1 MHYRAIIKTIAI
13 LQVIIAAFH
22 LMCGALAIWFGESY
36 ATNSFF
42 ISGSLL
48 ISVGAVAL
56 YFLKDEKPKNLSTKD
71 GFLLVTASWV
81 AAVLVGAL
89 PYHISGVVPTYADA
103 VFETI
108 SGFSTTGAT
117 IMTDIEALPRS
128 ILFWRSLTHWL
139 GGMGIV
145 VLAVAVLPLL
155 GIGGMQLI
163 QAEAPGPTVDKLT
176 PRITETA
183 KYLWFIYLFF
193 TIAETV
199 LLMLGG
205 MSLFDSLNHTFATV
219 ATGGFGTKNTSV
231 QHYNSAYIDYVIT
244 VFMLLSGLNFSLHF
258 RFLTGN
264 FKPVFADSELKT
276 YLSIVAIATL
286 IAAYSLTGTVYNDFM
301 TSFRYASF
309 QVASFITTTGFA
321 TDDYE
326 KWPFLAQT
334 VLFLLMFVGGCSGS
348 TGGGIKVIRIITLLK
363 QGLNEMK
370 YLIHPRAVFALRING
385 QPVKKNIVYAISGF
399 FFLYITTALIVT
411 LIVSTSGVD
420 ITTAFSAALTTLG
433 NIGPGFGLIGPTEN
447 FAFFPEY
454 VKWVLSAAML
464 IGRLEIYTVIV
475 LFTPMFWRK

>member
-1 MHYRAIIKTIAI
+1 MHYKAIIKTIAI

-22 LMCGALAIWFGESY
+22 LLCGGLAVWFHEFN
-36 ATNSFF
+36 ATHSFF

-81 AAVLVGAL
+81 AAVLIGAL

-117 IMTDIEALPRS
+117 IMTDVEALPRS

-193 TIAETV
+193 TAAEAT

-244 VFMLLSGLNFSLHF
+244 VFMLLSGVNFSLHF
-258 RFLTGN
+258 RFMTGN
-264 FKPVFADSELKT
+264 LKPLFSDSEFKT
-276 YLSIVAIATL
+276 YLSIVAISTL
-286 IAAYSLTGTVYNDFM
+286 IITFSLTRTVYNDFM

-326 KWPFLAQT
+326 RWPAVAQI

-370 YLIHPRAVFALRING
+370 YLVHPRAVFALRING

-411 LIVSTSGVD
+411 VIVSTSGVD
-420 ITTAFSAALTTLG
+420 IITAFTAALTTLG

>member
-1 MHYRAIIKTIAI
+1 MHYKAIIKIIAI
-13 LQVIIAAFH
+13 LQVVIAAFH
-22 LMCGALAIWFGESY
+22 LICGAMAVYFKEANAAY
-36 ATNSFF
+36 SFF
-42 ISGSLL
+42 LSGVLL
-48 ISVGAVAL
+48 IGIGVSAL
-56 YFLKDEKPKNLSTKD
+56 RILIDERPKNLSTKD

-81 AAVLVGAL
+81 VAVLIGAI
-89 PYHISGVVPTYADA
+89 PYHLSEAVPTYADA

-108 SGFSTTGAT
+108 SGFSTTGASV
-117 IMTDIEALPRS
+117 ISDIEALPRS
-128 ILFWRSLTHWL
+128 IIFWRSLTHWL

-145 VLAVAVLPLL
+145 VLAVAILPLL
-155 GIGGMQLI
+155 GIGGIQLI

-183 KYLWFIYLFF
+183 KYLWYIYLGF
-193 TIAETV
+193 TVALTG
-199 LLMLGG
+199 LLMFGG

-231 QHYNSAYIDYVIT
+231 MHYDSAYIDYVLTI
-244 VFMLLSGLNFSLHF
+244 FMLLSGINFSLHF

-264 FKPVFADSELKT
+264 LKPVLADSELKT
-276 YLSIVAIATL
+276 YLVIVALATL
-286 IAAYSLTGTVYNDFM
+286 IATVSLTGTVYDSYEK
-301 TSFRYASF
+301 SFRYAVF
-309 QVASFITTTGFA
+309 NVASFITTTGFA
-321 TDDYE
+321 NDDYE

-370 YLIHPRAVFALRING
+370 YLIHPRAVFSLRING

-399 FFLYITTALIVT
+399 FFLYITTALFVT

-420 ITTAFSAALTTLG
+420 MMTALSASLTTLG

-454 VKWVLSAAML
+454 VKWTLSAAML
-464 IGRLEIYTVIV
+464 VGRLEIYTVLV
-475 LFTPMFWRK
+475 LFTPMFWKK